1 MSQEDDKLLYLVDE
15 ETQEFLEAT
24 LNIVTGVAELQYDD
38 TAKAG
43 LYSIVETLAERF
55 GIEIAYLNVT
65 LDENGELTADVESPN
80 LAETFP
86 EDPDGTVH

>member
-15 ETQEFLEAT
+15 ETREFLEAT
-24 LNIVTGVAELQYDD
+24 LNIVTGVAELQYDE

-43 LYSIVETLAERF
+43 LYSIVEVLAERF

-65 LDENGELTADVESPN
+65 LDDDGELQVDLESPN
-80 LAETFP
+80 IAETFP

>member
-1 MSQEDDKLLYLVDE
+1 MSQDDDKLLYLVDE

-24 LNIVTGVAELQYDD
+24 LNIVTGVAELQYDE
-38 TAKAG
+38 TAKSG
-43 LYSIVETLAERF
+43 LYAIVETLAERF

-65 LDENGELTADVESPN
+65 VDENGELTADVESPN
-80 LAETFP
+80 IAETFP